1 MFLTTTFYPLLVYS
15 ERICPIRQCDRSLE
29 PSLQSAPGLGFH
41 LGLSSGYVATPV
53 FNTLAYE
60 NSTVAVSDNDSHV
73 KDIINIPGSPEYITL
88 MKEFTT
94 NPNQLDRPP
103 LATIAQRLSFVWKAL
118 KRRINLLL
126 GRPGSPNA
134 ATLSSM
140 LKLLRSETESRLSIS
155 VTTVG
160 IAFPNAAL
168 ESPEEVNDT
177 LSYAGLSKLDQ
188 RPMADSR
195 QRGGA

>member
-1 MFLTTTFYPLLVYS
+1 VFLTTTFYPLLVYS

-88 MKEFTT
+88 MQEFTT
-94 NPNQLDRPP
+94 NPNRLDFPP
-103 LATIAQRLSFVWKAL
+103 LNTIAQRLSFVWKAL

-126 GRPGSPNA
+126 GRPGAPNA
-134 ATLSSM
+134 ATLSSL
-140 LKLLRSETESRLSIS
+140 LKVLRSATGPRLSIS
-155 VTTVG
+155 ITTVG

-168 ESPEEVNDT
+168 ESREEVNDALT
-177 LSYAGLSKLDQ
+177 MLDS
-188 RPMADSR
+188 AS
-195 QRGGA
+195 

>member
-1 MFLTTTFYPLLVYS
+1 VILTATLYPLLVHS
-15 ERICPIRQCDRSLE
+15 ERICSIKQCDRCLA

-41 LGLSSGYVATPV
+41 LGLSTGYVATPV